1 MRMLSKFVSWCRELN
16 VLLTVNSSSFRIQVP
31 IISELRKIENLTT
44 VITDND
50 IIIIGNYTPPSQPAQ
65 PNQSE
70 LR

>member
-16 VLLTVNSSSFRIQVP
+16 VLLTVNASSFRIQVP

-44 VITDND
+44 VVTDSD
-50 IIIIGNYTPPSQPAQ
+50 IIIIGNYTPPPQSP